1 MKRSHIVG
9 ISVAMILAL
18 AIIFWPKTHKG
29 TENPVASD
37 SEHSETTA
45 SKPSNTSEEHAA
57 TTGNSSGQEHS
68 AGTAS
73 STQHTTDTK
82 SQGPKDPKHEK
93 IDFFVEKSRIIDE
106 FKAMDDLLEAQLGQI
121 ADASQLSPEEQAEL
135 DQLKEMVS
143 SERLLAE
150 YKKELSEKL
159 SESEIERLNEIYKDH
174 NMEKL
179 KEAEVF
185 HQTPE
190 GQKELMESWKN
201 FDRKNVAADRLAAAE
216 EMDRASHRS
225 DNTLKM
231 IGRVADMAAKAGG
244 TDAASAKDSEAF
256 RKQLEKPVRDA
267 VLIQNLQNTKNMSVA
282 DMVSISK
289 KQADAA
295 MQKEGEVRN
304 SVMERTLDNVAAIT
318 EKNQK
323 EHAKKDKK

>member
-1 MKRSHIVG
+1 MKRSYIIG
-9 ISVAMILAL
+9 ISVAMLLAL
-18 AIIFWPKTHKG
+18 AIIFWPKQAKNS
-29 TENPVASD
+29 ENPVSLD
-37 SEHSETTA
+37 SELAETSSTKSGTTTDPTTNPAGEHATNLSNSQQASETKQETA
-45 SKPSNTSEEHAA
+45 KN
-57 TTGNSSGQEHS
+57 
-68 AGTAS
+68 
-73 STQHTTDTK
+73 
-82 SQGPKDPKHEK
+82 PKQEK

-159 SESEIERLNEIYKDH
+159 SEKEVERLNEIYKDH

-179 KEAEVF
+179 KESEVF

-216 EMDRASHRS
+216 EMDRSSHRS
-225 DNTLKM
+225 DNTMRM

-244 TDAASAKDSEAF
+244 GDPNATAKDSEAF

-282 DMVSISK
+282 DMMNISQ
-289 KQADAA
+289 KQQDSA
-295 MQKEGEVRN
+295 MQKEGEVRT
-304 SVMERTLDNVAAIT
+304 SVMERTLDNVAAVA

-323 EHAKKDKK
+323 DHKKDKK